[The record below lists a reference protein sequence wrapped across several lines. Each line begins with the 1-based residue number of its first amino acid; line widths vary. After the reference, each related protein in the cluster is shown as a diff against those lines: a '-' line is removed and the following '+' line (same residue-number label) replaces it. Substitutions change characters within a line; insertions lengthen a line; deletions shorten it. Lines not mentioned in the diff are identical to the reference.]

1 MSNERKLQI
10 ELVPRPL
17 WRKSLKSTLGRSEW
31 DRIRRI
37 VYRRQGYKCGIC
49 GATGTLYCHEQW
61 EYDDDNCTQT
71 LTGFIAVCDDCN
83 NCIHMGRA
91 QSVLSKADFNSV
103 LEHYAKVNGCSKE
116 DTSKD
121 IAEASAKWRERS
133 SINEWTTVIGDY
145 NLLLQNGGGKS

>member
-17 WRKSLKSTLGRSEW
+17 WGKSLKSTLMSSEW
-31 DRIRRI
+31 DRIRKT

-49 GATGTLYCHEQW
+49 GTGGRMLCHEQW

-91 QSVLSKADFNSV
+91 SAVLNEADFNGV
-103 LEHYAKVNGCSKE
+103 LTHYAKVNGCSV
-116 DTSKD
+116 DD
-121 IAEASAKWRERS
+121 AKQDYQKALIEWHERS
-133 SINEWTTVIGDY
+133 IDDWTTVVGDH
-145 NLLLQNGGGKS
+145 NVFLQNEGR